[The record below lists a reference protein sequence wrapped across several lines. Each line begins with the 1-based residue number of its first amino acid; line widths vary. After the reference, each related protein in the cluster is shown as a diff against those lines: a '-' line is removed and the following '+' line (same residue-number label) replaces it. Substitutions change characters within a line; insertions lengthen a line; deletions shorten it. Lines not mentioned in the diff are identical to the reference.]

1 MKLLTSSFFL
11 FYLPPFSA
19 LLMDL
24 RTIFSLPLHKPSEIN
39 INEYMYRY
47 NAKLYVPVVSSGCYQ
62 DGRHRL
68 VYQIGLCQSVLYIE
82 AYMETIEK

>member
-1 MKLLTSSFFL
+1 
-11 FYLPPFSA
+11 
-19 LLMDL
+19 
-24 RTIFSLPLHKPSEIN
+24 
-39 INEYMYRY
+39 MYRY